1 MVFKLEDITL
11 QNILDNEK
19 NNLFIY
25 DGDSQEFY
33 MIKK

>member
-1 MVFKLEDITL
+1 MVFNFAEITL
-11 QNILDNEK
+11 QNILDNEEQ
-19 NNLFIY
+19 NIFIY